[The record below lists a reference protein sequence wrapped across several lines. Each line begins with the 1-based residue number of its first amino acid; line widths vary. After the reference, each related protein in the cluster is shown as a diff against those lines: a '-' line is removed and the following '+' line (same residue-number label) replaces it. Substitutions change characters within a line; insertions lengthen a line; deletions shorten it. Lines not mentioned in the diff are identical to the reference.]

1 MPWYPD
7 VFVKETVTAA
17 RSLRKERLFT
27 ALTIL
32 LLAFGIGLTSAVF
45 TLLWQSIYAQLPV
58 PQPSQ
63 IYTFSSNVTHNGRS
77 DSDAMAG
84 TFSVPTYRY
93 LANHFQASSGV
104 IARHGELVNIETA
117 DGPQHLLADFVSGN
131 FFDVLGVK
139 PLIGRAFR
147 NDDDRDSADHS
158 VALLSYEFWQDA
170 YGGDV
175 KAWNTVLRING
186 VPFHVVGVAPPGFRG
201 LVAGQSAK
209 VYLPVSAFA
218 DLNPGWHGYDD
229 WSLRW
234 LNAFTRLP
242 QNVSPAA
249 ATAELQPVYRA
260 AVREELASQGP
271 QPEAYLREL
280 SHEHLS
286 LQPASQGLHAM
297 LEQWEEPLRILQW
310 MTLALLSL
318 AVINAAG
325 LALVRGIRRK
335 RELLIR
341 YAVGATGSQVMR
353 LHFQET
359 VVLALAGGLVGL
371 WIARY
376 GAELL
381 VHLAHMDQRD
391 AFAYGLHG
399 WALATHWI
407 VALLT
412 GLAAGL
418 FPAWQAAKL
427 DLSAGL
433 NEGAL
438 THSATKSQAL
448 LRRAL
453 SAAQIALS
461 LVLLISAG
469 LFAKTLHKLVTVPVG
484 FNPAHLTVFSVDAK
498 RTNSTVASSE
508 VLWANIAQRL
518 KETPGV
524 QDVTY
529 GTGGPFP
536 QGMDSAVVIP
546 GTSVTDRS
554 KQQSGARSI
563 IGPRYFTTL
572 GIPVIAGREFDERD
586 RINTPDTVILNQSMA
601 RKLFVN
607 SNPIGQTVTM
617 FNGLDPNWLASVVG
631 VVADHHQSWT
641 RANARLVYT
650 PAQQARRV
658 TDITYYVRT
667 AAPSLSEKIIRAI
680 VQREAP
686 SVASYD
692 VATMDSRMAA
702 FASSNRAMAVL
713 VGAFALFALTI
724 AAIGIYGVV
733 SYSASLRTLEF
744 GVRLSFGATAW
755 DIVRLVLKEAFVI
768 LACGLVLGAPLTY
781 VTLLIIRHQLVGV
794 SLIEPGIYATAL
806 LLLAMCSL
814 IPAWIPARRTKRLS
828 VHDALRHQ

>member
-7 VFVKETVTAA
+7 VFLKETATTL
-17 RSLRKERLFT
+17 RSLRKERAFT
-27 ALTIL
+27 ALTIM
-32 LLAFGIGLTSAVF
+32 LLALGIGLASAVF
-45 TLLWQSIYAQLPV
+45 TLLWQAIYAQLPI
-58 PQPSQ
+58 PQPAQ
-63 IYTFSSNVTHNGRS
+63 VFTFSSNVTHNGRS
-77 DSDAMAG
+77 DSDAMAE

-93 LANHFQASSGV
+93 LAEHFKAATGL

-117 DGPQHLLADFVSGN
+117 GGPQHLLADFVSGN
-131 FFDVLGVK
+131 FFEVLGVR
-139 PLIGRAFR
+139 PIIGRSFR
-147 NDDDRDSADHS
+147 NDDDHESTEHS
-158 VALLSYEFWQDA
+158 VAILSYQFWQDS

-175 KAWNTVLRING
+175 SAWNAVLRVNG
-186 VPFHVVGVAPPGFRG
+186 VPFRVVGVAPPGFRG
-201 LVAGQSAK
+201 LIAGQSAK

-218 DLNPGWHGYDD
+218 DVNPGWRGYND

-234 LNAFTRLP
+234 LNAFVRLP
-242 QNVSPAA
+242 AKVSKAA
-249 ATAELQPVYRA
+249 AVAELQPIYRA
-260 AVREELASQGP
+260 AVREELASEGHQSGD
-271 QPEAYLREL
+271 YLREL

-286 LQPASQGLHAM
+286 LIPAPQGVHAM
-297 LEQWEEPLRILQW
+297 LDQWDEPLRILQW

-318 AVINAAG
+318 AVMNVAG
-325 LALVRGIRRK
+325 LALVRGIRRR

-341 YAVGATGSQVMR
+341 YAVGATGPQVMR

-359 VVLALAGGLVGL
+359 LLLALAGGLLGL
-371 WIARY
+371 WVARY

-391 AFAYGLHG
+391 AFSYGLHG

-407 VALLT
+407 TALTT
-412 GLAAGL
+412 GLAVGL
-418 FPAWQAAKL
+418 FPAWQASKL

-433 NEGAL
+433 NEGTL

-448 LRRAL
+448 IRRTL

-461 LVLLISAG
+461 LVLVIAAG

-484 FNPAHLTVFSVDAK
+484 FTPGQLTVFSVDTKLA
-498 RTNSTVASSE
+498 NSTVQSSE
-508 VLWANIAQRL
+508 VLWANIARRL

-536 QGMDSAVVIP
+536 QGADMAVVIP
-546 GTSVTDRS
+546 GTSITEHS
-554 KQQSGARSI
+554 KHQSGMRSI

-572 GIPVIAGREFDERD
+572 GIPVLAGREFDRRD
-586 RINTPDTVILNQSMA
+586 RTNMPDTVILNQSMA
-601 RKLFVN
+601 RKLFGN

-617 FNGLDPNWLASVVG
+617 FNGLDPNWLASVIG

-641 RANARLVYT
+641 RANAPLVYT
-650 PAQQARRV
+650 PAQQSRRL

-667 AAPSLSEKIIRAI
+667 AGPSMSEKNIQAIVRQEAPSL
-680 VQREAP
+680 
-686 SVASYD
+686 ASYD
-692 VATMDSRMAA
+692 VATMSSRMAA

-713 VGAFALFALTI
+713 VASFALFALTI
-724 AAIGIYGVV
+724 AGVGIYGVV

-744 GVRLSFGATAW
+744 GVRLSFGATPW
-755 DIVRLVLKEAFVI
+755 DIGRLVLREAFFI
-768 LACGLVLGAPLTY
+768 LVCGVVLGAPLTY

-794 SLIEPGIYATAL
+794 SLVEPGIYGTAL
-806 LLLAMCSL
+806 LLLTMCSL
-814 IPAWIPARRTKRLS
+814 VPAWIPAQRTKRLS
-828 VHDALRHQ
+828 VNDALRHA